1 MKNILYTGDSKFK
14 INPAYFDQ
22 LITPMVRSTTTNEY
36 GEKVETFTAGTPVR
50 AMVGYLNSSYEEVTV
65 KENQII
71 KDVIAIITY
80 SNDALSNEKNRIL
93 YDGKTLQ
100 IKSTQPA
107 YARGRYVRVTAEF
120 IG

>member
-1 MKNILYTGDSKFK
+1 MKNINYTRDTKYK

-22 LITPMVRSTTTNEY
+22 MITPMVRSVTTNSM
-36 GEKVETFTAGTPVR
+36 GEKSETFTAGTPVR
-50 AMVGYLNSSYEEVTV
+50 AMVSELNASYEELTI

-80 SNDALSNEKNRIL
+80 INDDLSNEKNRIL
-93 YDGKTLQ
+93 YQGRTLQ
-100 IKSTQPA
+100 IKNAMNA
-107 YARGRYVRVTAEF
+107 YARGRYMRVTAEY